1 MSEAISIPELA
12 RELGTKLPVDKN
24 TVVVNKGELYRHLND
39 METVIKTLPRR
50 HKVELSESIEAIR
63 ALLK

>member
-1 MSEAISIPELA
+1 MSEAISL
-12 RELGTKLPVDKN
+12 RELGGKLPTDKN
-24 TVVVNKGELYRHLND
+24 TVVVNKGELHRHLND
-39 METVIKTLPRR
+39 MEAVIKTLPRR

>member
-1 MSEAISIPELA
+1 MSEAISLK
-12 RELGTKLPVDKN
+12 ELGEKLHTDKN

-39 METVIKTLPRR
+39 MEAVIKTLPRR

>member
-1 MSEAISIPELA
+1 MSEAISIQ
-12 RELGTKLPVDKN
+12 ELGTKLPIDKN

-39 METVIKTLPRR
+39 MEAVIKTLPRR

>member
-1 MSEAISIPELA
+1 MSEAISLK
-12 RELGTKLPVDKN
+12 ELGEKLPADKN

-39 METVIKTLPRR
+39 MESVIKTLPRR
-50 HKVELSESIEAIR
+50 HKVELSASIEAIR

>member
-12 RELGTKLPVDKN
+12 RELGTKLPADKN
-24 TVVVNKGELYRHLND
+24 TVVVNKGELHRHLND
-39 METVIKTLPRR
+39 MEAVIKTLPRR

>member
-1 MSEAISIPELA
+1 MSEAISIPELYQ
-12 RELGTKLPVDKN
+12 ELGTKLPADKN

-39 METVIKTLPRR
+39 MEAVIKTLPRR

>member
-1 MSEAISIPELA
+1 MSEAISIQ
-12 RELGTKLPVDKN
+12 ELGTKLPIEKPIDKN

-39 METVIKTLPRR
+39 MEAVIKTLPRR

-63 ALLK
+63 TLLK

>member
-1 MSEAISIPELA
+1 MSEAISIQ
-12 RELGTKLPVDKN
+12 ELGTKLPIDKN
-24 TVVVNKGELYRHLND
+24 TIVVNKGELYRHLND
-39 METVIKTLPRR
+39 MEAVIKTLPRR

>member
-1 MSEAISIPELA
+1 MSEAISLK
-12 RELGTKLPVDKN
+12 ELGEKLPTDKN